1 MTEQEMDEFTTALVE
16 RYVDIQKF
24 ASCNIELLNIWD
36 EVIDTLPPKI
46 KGDFQEKYNR
56 RIRENSL

>member
-24 ASCNIELLNIWD
+24 ASCNSELLNIWN
-36 EVIDTLPPKI
+36 EAIDTLPPEI
-46 KGDFQEKYNR
+46 KHNFEEKYNR
-56 RIRENSL
+56 LARESSS